1 MESFNNMHD
10 VTKFLYF
17 HYLCTPIYFIQGIQ
31 YCAEYLQAQKAKNEY
46 LEKKEKAE
54 KTKEALLKTTSLLY
68 TL

>member
-1 MESFNNMHD
+1 MESFNTMHD

-17 HYLCTPIYFIQGIQ
+17 HYLYTPIYLIQGIQ
-31 YCAEYLQAQKAKNEY
+31 YCAEYLQTQKAKNEY

-54 KTKEALLKTTSLLY
+54 KAKEALLKTTSLLY

>member
-1 MESFNNMHD
+1 MESFNHMHD
-10 VTKFLYF
+10 FTKFLYF
-17 HYLCTPIYFIQGIQ
+17 QYLCTPIYIIQGIQ

-54 KTKEALLKTTSLLY
+54 KTKEALLKTSSLLY